1 MLAFRSLLLFGAGAS
16 SADPEEVA
24 RAAEDKAQPLP
35 HIAYICYIS
44 IDLISYTY
52 LTYISGAPPL
62 PPLGAAHATTYY
74 LLSTTCYLLG
84 APPLPPLGAAH
95 APPDGGRRHVPA

>member
-35 HIAYICYIS
+35 HLAYICYIF

-52 LTYISGAPPL
+52 LTYIYICICIHLHLHLHLRSASS
-62 PPLGAAHATTYY
+62 
-74 LLSTTCYLLG
+74 STSRCC
-84 APPLPPLGAAH
+84 ACSA
-95 APPDGGRRHVPA
+95 